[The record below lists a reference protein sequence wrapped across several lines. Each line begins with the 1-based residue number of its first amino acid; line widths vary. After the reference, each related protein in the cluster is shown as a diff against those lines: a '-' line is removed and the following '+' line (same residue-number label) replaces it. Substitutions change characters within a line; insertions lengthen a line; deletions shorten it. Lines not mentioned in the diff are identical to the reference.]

1 MGQTDLLHPFE
12 QLTLAGLLKGG
23 HGNGELL
30 APRETFLD
38 LDIWWEALVNLLGP
52 CLCFLFPTGEFLPS
66 ISVLREERLR
76 T

>member
-1 MGQTDLLHPFE
+1 MGQTDLLHPFD
-12 QLTLAGLLKGG
+12 QITLAGLLKGG

-38 LDIWWEALVNLLGP
+38 LDIWWEALVHLLGL
-52 CLCFLFPTGEFLPS
+52 CLWLLFPTGEFLPS